1 MLSDSKRSIM
11 GFGLTTTITRSLPAR
26 DEPPQKRRRVE
37 LEQPQPR
44 KRGVKEC
51 LLYQVSPIV
60 QKAVAALSFDAYHVK
75 ALAIKVIKDFLFY
88 DMLNANN
95 KLNRLLLYLAH
106 ASPSGNDGMKRMAT
120 LSRKTWKISRCRR
133 VM

>member
-1 MLSDSKRSIM
+1 MS
-11 GFGLTTTITRSLPAR
+11 FGLTTTITRSLPAR

-37 LEQPQPR
+37 LEQLPPR

-75 ALAIKVIKDFLFY
+75 ALAIKVTKDLLIY

-120 LSRKTWKISRCRR
+120 LSRKT
-133 VM
+133 